1 VSESVVVGY
10 DGSESAGRALD
21 EAIERTKAAGGTVV
35 LVSVQYG
42 PVDAYEPATLDPVPP
57 VAGEWAD
64 EPQWEAEPPPSLKP
78 LVDEAVRRAEA
89 AGVAHSSVW
98 GIGDP
103 ARVIVDAARDH
114 GASTIVIGK
123 DHHGFFGRLFGD
135 DVEAE
140 VKREASADVV
150 VVS

>member
-1 VSESVVVGY
+1 VSETVVVGY
-10 DGSESAGRALD
+10 DGGESAGRALD
-21 EAIERTKAAGGTVV
+21 EGIERAKAAQGAVV
-35 LVSVQYG
+35 LVTVQYG
-42 PVDAYEPATLDPVPP
+42 PVDAYEPATLDPVPLES
-57 VAGEWAD
+57 GEWAD
-64 EPQWEAEPPPSLKP
+64 EPEWEVEPPPALKP
-78 LVDEAVRRAEA
+78 LVEEAARRAEA

-98 GIGDP
+98 GVGDP
-103 ARVIVDAARDH
+103 AQVIVDAARDH

-135 DVEAE
+135 DVEGE